1 MTSLLPPQLL
11 RRENDS
17 KQSDEFQAMIIGH
30 WIIVSGSRV
39 KDKAKRREFTKLIH
53 LLCVVHLLS
62 EFACFSTLLLVQ
74 QF

>member
-1 MTSLLPPQLL
+1 MTSLLLPQLL
-11 RRENDS
+11 TGENDS
-17 KQSDEFQAMIIGH
+17 KQSDEFQARLLVTGLLL
-30 WIIVSGSRV
+30 SGSRV
-39 KDKAKRREFTKLIH
+39 KDKAKRREFTQLIH